1 MKLLREPLLHFA
13 IAGAVLFGAYA
24 GLNRARPASATED
37 PIRIG
42 DGEIR
47 WLQETFAGQWHRAPT
62 STEMEGLV
70 ATLVEE
76 ELLAREARTL
86 GLDQHDTVVRRR
98 LAQKLTFLVEDTARI
113 ADPLEGELRRFYDAH
128 ADLYQTKPRVTFSH
142 VFFSPER
149 RRQADADAVAALIQ
163 LAAAGASVEGD
174 PMLFDDRYAD
184 VDEPT
189 VLRLFG
195 ADFARAVLAMTP
207 GTWNGPVRSSYGLHL
222 VRVTDIRPAEPR
234 GFEVVRDAVSN
245 DWRRERERNTK
256 AAYLAKLRD
265 KYGVAA
271 GPGGT
276 EGAKP

>member
-13 IAGAVLFGAYA
+13 IAGAVLFGAYE
-24 GLNRARPASATED
+24 GLNRATPASPTED

-47 WLQETFAGQWHRAPT
+47 WLQETFAGQWRRAPT

-98 LAQKLTFLVEDTARI
+98 LAQKLTFLVEDTSRI

-149 RRQADADAVAALIQ
+149 RRQADADAAAALIQ

-195 ADFARAVLAMTP
+195 ADFARTVLAMTP

-222 VRVTDIRPAEPR
+222 VRVTDICPAERR